1 MNLRNIVRVES
12 IAQKTTNSMI
22 LFYRAQKQA
31 RKQAKRNNTVDP

>member
-12 IAQKTTNSMI
+12 VAQKTTNSMI

-31 RKQAKRNNTVDP
+31 RKQAKGNNTVDP